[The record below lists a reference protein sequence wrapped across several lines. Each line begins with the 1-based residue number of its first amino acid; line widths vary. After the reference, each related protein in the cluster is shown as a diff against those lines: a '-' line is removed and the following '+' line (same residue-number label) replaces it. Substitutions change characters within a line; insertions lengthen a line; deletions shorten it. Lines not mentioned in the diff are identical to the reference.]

1 MERNQ
6 ECERVR
12 AQISAFLDNQIGS
25 QEAILMTHHLETCVP
40 CRHEYEQ
47 IKAVR
52 TALHSL
58 TPPTA
63 AMSEAAKVHAFARL
77 EQTLAQDKAPKPDS
91 VSVFWRSLLSGVS
104 LRPLVASMAVAVVA
118 GTTFLL
124 WPSDD
129 ITPTVSNGSV
139 SAPTTAEWDN
149 LFHRHDAQSIAF
161 STDDPA
167 LRRDAAAEAHAS
179 LLRQA
184 DDELT
189 DSL

>member
-1 MERNQ
+1 
-6 ECERVR
+6 
-12 AQISAFLDNQIGS
+12 
-25 QEAILMTHHLETCVP
+25 MTHHLETCVP
-40 CRHEYEQ
+40 CRHAYEQ

-52 TALHSL
+52 TAVHSL
-58 TPPTA
+58 VPPTA
-63 AMSEAAKVHAFARL
+63 AMSEAAKIRAFARL
-77 EQTLAQDKAPKPDS
+77 EQTLAQNTSSKPEG
-91 VSVFWRSLLSGVS
+91 VSVFWRSLLSGAS

-124 WPSDD
+124 WPNEA
-129 ITPTVSNGSV
+129 IPPALNNGSV
-139 SAPTTAEWDN
+139 SAPTMAEWDN